1 VASSDLPEAARE
13 LLRHFA
19 DLPREDRERILA
31 LVRSLSICRTAEL
44 YSMRLLRD
52 QGSAIRP
59 ESLPV

>member
-19 DLPREDRERILA
+19 DLPREDRQRILA
-31 LVRSLSICRTAEL
+31 LVRSLSLCRTAEL

-52 QGSAIRP
+52 QGPAIRP
-59 ESLPV
+59 RLLPV